1 MTIKTITNYLF
12 IITILLLSSCKK
24 LVDGSIK
31 VNTSAISVNMN
42 SGIVTQNDIDNNKNS
57 IGVYVEN
64 NLDID
69 SILQI
74 GVDVADKNNYITTKE
89 QLLNG
94 KINSVVVENRNSTDG
109 RSFYSYFERI
119 DGIFIKFSEN
129 EFNPSEEISVKNG
142 FQLLCDTFPLL
153 TSHVNKIEIQIE
165 ENKRNSLINYLN
177 NTAPKPSEKRNLVVA
192 IKGKCKNTI
201 EEGNEFQLKIT
212 AKTLLTL
219 LQKQ

>member
-1 MTIKTITNYLF
+1 
-12 IITILLLSSCKK
+12 
-24 LVDGSIK
+24 

-109 RSFYSYFERI
+109 RSFFSYFERI

-129 EFNPSEEISVKNG
+129 EFNPNEEISVKNG
-142 FQLLCDTFPLL
+142 SIQKKLLILHPV
-153 TSHVNKIEIQIE
+153 SV
-165 ENKRNSLINYLN
+165 
-177 NTAPKPSEKRNLVVA
+177 
-192 IKGKCKNTI
+192 
-201 EEGNEFQLKIT
+201 
-212 AKTLLTL
+212 
-219 LQKQ
+219 